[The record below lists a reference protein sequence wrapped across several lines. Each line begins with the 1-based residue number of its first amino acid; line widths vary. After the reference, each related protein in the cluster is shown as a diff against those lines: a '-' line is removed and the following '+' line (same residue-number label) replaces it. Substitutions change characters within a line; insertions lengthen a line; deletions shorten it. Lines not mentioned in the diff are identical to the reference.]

1 MDRHVLCC
9 TLDKNKQICYYAFN
23 VLSYL
28 YNIFPFM
35 ILELLIVKITINYI
49 WEKKTGH
56 FSSLFM
62 WKKKKHLAI
71 SKTCNARIMSLI
83 NDETFP
89 MLDIKL
95 HWQGLI
101 LTYSVWFSLIWLY
114 YVHEDSGRQNE
125 NNPRPCETKAEV
137 TKTSG
142 FSLFGERMSS
152 GLLSNGVVVGS
163 PPRIGSHVCKFE
175 SFAFVFLLFN

>member
-1 MDRHVLCC
+1 MCC
-9 TLDKNKQICYYAFN
+9 VVRTLDKNKQICYYAFN

-49 WEKKTGH
+49 WEKKLDIFH
-56 FSSLFM
+56 HCSCE
-62 WKKKKHLAI
+62 KKTLAI

>member
-1 MDRHVLCC
+1 MLL
-9 TLDKNKQICYYAFN
+9 T
-23 VLSYL
+23 YL
-28 YNIFPFM
+28 AIYTTFSHSWFLNFG
-35 ILELLIVKITINYI
+35 LLIVKITINYI
-49 WEKKTGH
+49 WEEKKLDIFH
-56 FSSLFM
+56 HCSCEK
-62 WKKKKHLAI
+62 KKKKHLAI

>member
-1 MDRHVLCC
+1 MCC
-9 TLDKNKQICYYAFN
+9 VVRTLDKNKQICSYAFN

-49 WEKKTGH
+49 WEKKNWTFFITVH
-56 FSSLFM
+56 V
-62 WKKKKHLAI
+62 KKKTLAI

>member
-1 MDRHVLCC
+1 M
-9 TLDKNKQICYYAFN
+9 CYVVRWIKINRF
-23 VLSYL
+23 VIMLLTYL
-28 YNIFPFM
+28 AIYTIFSHSWF
-35 ILELLIVKITINYI
+35 LNFGLLIVKITINYI
-49 WEKKTGH
+49 WEEKNLDIFHHCSCEKKT
-56 FSSLFM
+56 
-62 WKKKKHLAI
+62 LAI

-142 FSLFGERMSS
+142 FPCLGRECRAGCCQMV
-152 GLLSNGVVVGS
+152 LL
-163 PPRIGSHVCKFE
+163 
-175 SFAFVFLLFN
+175 

>member
-1 MDRHVLCC
+1 MR
-9 TLDKNKQICYYAFN
+9 
-23 VLSYL
+23 
-28 YNIFPFM
+28 
-35 ILELLIVKITINYI
+35 
-49 WEKKTGH
+49 KKTGH

-62 WKKKKHLAI
+62 WKKTLAI